1 MEGKQG
7 KVSTDTKLYLAP
19 LAGYTDS
26 AFRII
31 SFKMGVDIAYSEMIS
46 AKAMC
51 YQDRKTLEMLD
62 ISPEEGRV
70 GVQIFGSEELI
81 LEKATKFLDQRRE
94 VSIMDLNLGCPA
106 PKIVKNG
113 EGSALLKDPRKVYSL
128 VKSIKSATSKPVSAK
143 IRLGIEGNLN
153 YLEVSKAIEE
163 AGADLLIVHGR
174 TREQQYSGESN
185 WEAIGEIKS
194 KISIPVVGN
203 GDIKSGEDARN
214 AIEKYK
220 VDGLMI
226 GRGAVGNPWIFRE
239 IKEFFSKGSINK
251 ISDVD
256 KFDVILEHIELV
268 CDLKGERIGIPE
280 MRKHLHAYLKGMKN
294 SSKLKNELNI
304 IKDKDKLIE
313 TLLSYKE
320 EMLTYSI

>member
-7 KVSTDTKLYLAP
+7 KVNTDTKLYLAP

-128 VKSIKSATSKPVSAK
+128 V
-143 IRLGIEGNLN
+143 
-153 YLEVSKAIEE
+153 
-163 AGADLLIVHGR
+163 
-174 TREQQYSGESN
+174 
-185 WEAIGEIKS
+185 
-194 KISIPVVGN
+194 
-203 GDIKSGEDARN
+203 
-214 AIEKYK
+214 
-220 VDGLMI
+220 
-226 GRGAVGNPWIFRE
+226 NPR
-239 IKEFFSKGSINK
+239 
-251 ISDVD
+251 V
-256 KFDVILEHIELV
+256 
-268 CDLKGERIGIPE
+268 
-280 MRKHLHAYLKGMKN
+280 A
-294 SSKLKNELNI
+294 
-304 IKDKDKLIE
+304 
-313 TLLSYKE
+313 
-320 EMLTYSI
+320 